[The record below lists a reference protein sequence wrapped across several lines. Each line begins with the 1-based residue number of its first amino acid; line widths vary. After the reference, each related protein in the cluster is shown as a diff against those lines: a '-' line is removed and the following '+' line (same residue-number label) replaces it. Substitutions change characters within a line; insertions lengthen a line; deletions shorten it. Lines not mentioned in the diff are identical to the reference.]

1 MAPPNAALHTRTRVS
16 TPFELMM
23 RKSVRKIGGTSPSCA
38 ASMRMPSCAAVN
50 SLRRWLSPRVCESR
64 GFTTGFSIRSFPP
77 SGIGA
82 EAGMAE
88 AAAARISAA
97 LGRSTQTS
105 RCGACGR

>member
-50 SLRRWLSPRVCESR
+50 SLHAPVAA
-64 GFTTGFSIRSFPP
+64 GHYDAPP
-77 SGIGA
+77 DPPCKCS
-82 EAGMAE
+82 M
-88 AAAARISAA
+88 
-97 LGRSTQTS
+97 
-105 RCGACGR
+105 